1 MLCATCR
8 SIFESSYANSGSVGQ
23 GKHHLS
29 RSDLIGAATGN
40 CPICSAILRGQRG
53 FLPGTSKAQGEF
65 IHFEF
70 DKYAQESFMMS
81 KFTILRFTIPKAK
94 SPEHEFMLVP
104 LNQIPNS
111 TIFSANE
118 RSLNSSVGS
127 RSIHAADSLRDHN
140 VMRLAFFWLRACLKT
155 HTSCRSAHQDLEF
168 SESEGNEATDIHS
181 KRVQWFPKRLLE
193 IWKDNIRLIETDE
206 EMPAGSYATL
216 THCWGKDPT
225 FHTLTAGNLSEMKA
239 KILPCMLAQTFQD
252 AIGVCAY
259 LGIRYLWI
267 DSLCILQQGEGS
279 TEDWRHHAIAMR
291 KIYICGIIN
300 ISADRASSANDGF
313 LGRRNHH
320 LVAPTIIS
328 YNGSLHQAVDLE
340 MARLN
345 LAESPTA
352 KRAWILQERL
362 LSPRVL
368 HFTEQ
373 QLFWECCSLRLACET
388 FPSGT
393 PELHAQ
399 KTKNLAPFNI
409 GELDQTYLDSTA
421 SHRQRVLVSW
431 YHILEDYSSRQVSM
445 PSKDKFFAL
454 AGVVEHIQ
462 QELSD
467 EYIAGI
473 FRSEL
478 PLGLLWFV
486 LPSASED
493 RNQLPLDHTYRAPTW
508 SWASLDKAVSFQWLL
523 NSIASGNRET
533 VTVRAEVLEATAALV
548 DKDGLFGQISD
559 ARLVLRAPV
568 LKIRWD
574 LSNHIDHGFRDPVSL
589 ELIRADNSSFSPPF
603 EVQGSLDRPE
613 IWSKSPTG
621 AIALFLAEDSQRF
634 AFFRDAGLL
643 LIADPGVY
651 GQKYYRVG
659 LWINEREDQRFLD
672 AVQTRDTIIVT
683 IL

>member
-8 SIFESSYANSGSVGQ
+8 SVFESSYADNKSKGR
-23 GKHHLS
+23 GKHHLT
-29 RSDLIGAATGN
+29 RSDLIDAAADN
-40 CPICSAILRGQRG
+40 CPICSAILRGQQG
-53 FLPGTSKAQGEF
+53 FLPSTSKAQGEF
-65 IHFEF
+65 THFEF
-70 DKYAQESFMMS
+70 DMYAWESLVMS
-81 KFTILRFTIPKAK
+81 NFTILRFTIPQAK

-118 RSLNSSVGS
+118 RSLNSSVDN
-127 RSIHAADSLRDHN
+127 RSTHTADSLRDHN
-140 VMRLAFFWLRACLKT
+140 VMRLAFSWLRACLKT
-155 HTSCRSAHQDLEF
+155 HTSCRSAHQDLAF
-168 SESEGNEATDIHS
+168 SESEGNEATDTHS
-181 KRVQWFPKRLLE
+181 EGVQWFPKRLLE
-193 IWKDNIRLIETDE
+193 IRKDNIRLIETDE
-206 EMPAGSYATL
+206 EMPASSYATL

-239 KILPCMLAQTFQD
+239 KIPPCMLAQTFQD
-252 AIGVCAY
+252 AISVCAY

-267 DSLCILQQGEGS
+267 DSLCIIQRGEGS
-279 TEDWRHHAIAMR
+279 AEDWKYHVIAMR
-291 KIYICGIIN
+291 KVYTCGIIN

-320 LVAPTIIS
+320 LIAQTIIS

-399 KTKNLAPFNI
+399 KTKNMAPFNI
-409 GELDQTYLDSTA
+409 GELDQKDLDSTA

-445 PSKDKFFAL
+445 PGKDKFFAL
-454 AGVVEHIQ
+454 AGVVEHVQ
-462 QELSD
+462 QELGD

-473 FRSEL
+473 FRSEF
-478 PLGLLWFV
+478 PLGLLWFAS
-486 LPSASED
+486 PSATED

-523 NSIASGNRET
+523 YTIAPRYRET
-533 VTVRAEVLEATAALV
+533 VTVRAEVLEATATLV
-548 DKDGLFGQISD
+548 DKDSLFGQISD

-568 LKIRWD
+568 FKIRWD
-574 LSNHIDHGFRDPVSL
+574 LSNHTNHDFQDSVSL

-603 EVQGSLDRPE
+603 EVQGCFDRPE
-613 IWSKSPTG
+613 IGSKSPTG
-621 AIALFLAEDSQRF
+621 AIALFLMEDSQRF
-634 AFFRDAGLL
+634 ASFKDAGLL

-659 LWINEREDQRFLD
+659 LWFNEREDRRLLD
-672 AVQTRDTIIVT
+672 VVQTRDTIIVT